1 MCSEPACIIYCCFY
15 EFLKKIEAWRLA
27 PVYPNAYRNLLNSS
41 IHVAT
46 TNYYRNSFT
55 IFQND
60 MKKTLSTIKHLIDN
74 SKKYYIQACKRWVE
88 YDRRNSCSRKFKL
101 ISYAC
106 RNWASKLNSNYFLPC
121 KMFILTNDHLFI
133 YIKRWSFVHLY

>member
-1 MCSEPACIIYCCFY
+1 MTDNSPNTPPTTTTTAPLIKNLFVCLKMCSEPACSTYCCFY

-106 RNWASKLNSNYFLPC
+106 RN
-121 KMFILTNDHLFI
+121 
-133 YIKRWSFVHLY
+133 